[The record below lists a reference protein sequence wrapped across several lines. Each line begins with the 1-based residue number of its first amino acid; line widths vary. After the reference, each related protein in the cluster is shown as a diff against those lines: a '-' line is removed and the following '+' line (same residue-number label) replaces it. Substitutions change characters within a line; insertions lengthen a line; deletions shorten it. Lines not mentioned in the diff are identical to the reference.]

1 MFAAVAMYSITAS
14 QDFIQQS
21 VGQSSV
27 LLAEDTAKSIE
38 FRVSIKIDKLI
49 DFSKTEVVQKA
60 LLESNLEFGE
70 LEDIQGYITQ
80 QEDDWRSVPKKTITP
95 FMQSL
100 ISNEL
105 SEDIRKNFVDKI
117 NPETGHSVFAE
128 VFITNEYG
136 ANVAQSGKTTD
147 YRQDDEDWWQKA
159 KVNGISIGKAE
170 YDESAEADIIPIGI
184 RITDEDGNFVGVLKA
199 PLSIISII
207 QEAEISPR
215 YDETTQVNIVTGD
228 GNLIYSTEAFRFNED
243 VSDHSFFDKLQSG
256 QQQGFFVDDG
266 ESKKELFAYI
276 RPSNLQVLGE
286 QDWIIVIS
294 HEIGEVGI
302 LSGMLTLQNNLII
315 AFVIILAIAIGLGII
330 FSRDISVP
338 ITKLAYLAKEIGK
351 ENFDVEVNI
360 RGKGEI
366 IQLIKN
372 MQNMGTKLKN
382 AKKHKEEFISM
393 ITHELKTPLTPIIG
407 FCQSLRDPEILG
419 TLSKDQLD
427 AVDTISKNANRLQ
440 SIIGDLMDS
449 HRLDLEKMKF
459 NFTEVD
465 VVESIR
471 YVIDNYDTE
480 LKSKK
485 IYVNVSAVSPMLLTT
500 DKIRL
505 EQVLTNIFINSI
517 DFVPNDNGKIFVSA
531 KLQTDH
537 ILFTITDNG
546 AGIPPEEIDNIFD
559 SFSQIDTA
567 LTRKHGGAGLGLA
580 ICKALV
586 TKLGGKIW
594 VKSELGKGT
603 TFYFTISQKAAQ
615 MDKS

>member
-117 NPETGHSVFAE
+117 NSKTGHSVFTE
-128 VFITNEYG
+128 VFLTNEYG

-338 ITKLAYLAKEIGK
+338 ITKLSYLAQEIGK
-351 ENFDVEVNI
+351 ENFDVEINI
-360 RGKGEI
+360 KGKGEI

-372 MQNMGTKLKN
+372 MQNIGTKLKY
-382 AKKHKEEFISM
+382 AKKHKEEFISI
-393 ITHELKTPLTPIIG
+393 ITKELKTTLTLFMG
-407 FCQSLRDPEILG
+407 F
-419 TLSKDQLD
+419 
-427 AVDTISKNANRLQ
+427 
-440 SIIGDLMDS
+440 
-449 HRLDLEKMKF
+449 
-459 NFTEVD
+459 
-465 VVESIR
+465 
-471 YVIDNYDTE
+471 
-480 LKSKK
+480 
-485 IYVNVSAVSPMLLTT
+485 
-500 DKIRL
+500 
-505 EQVLTNIFINSI
+505 
-517 DFVPNDNGKIFVSA
+517 
-531 KLQTDH
+531 
-537 ILFTITDNG
+537 
-546 AGIPPEEIDNIFD
+546 
-559 SFSQIDTA
+559 
-567 LTRKHGGAGLGLA
+567 
-580 ICKALV
+580 
-586 TKLGGKIW
+586 
-594 VKSELGKGT
+594 
-603 TFYFTISQKAAQ
+603 
-615 MDKS
+615 